1 MFVDPE
7 DNADYTMDYIVFIG
21 ATIIN
26 VVLMLNLLI
35 SILGDSYE
43 RFQLSQVII
52 DYKERTNLIIEILS
66 IKKLRVFQ
74 SLEYLHVC
82 ISANENE
89 ENDNWEGRMRYMD
102 IKMEKSFKR
111 LEDELIQDKSS
122 IKVNLLAIKKS
133 VEGKIS
139 SFENKIS
146 STEKKIETK
155 ISSIEEKIETKVSSV
170 EFKISSVE
178 SKISSVEE
186 KIETKMNSI
195 NDTLEAIL
203 KLVQK

>member
-43 RFQLSQVII
+43 RFQISQVII

-66 IKKLRVFQ
+66 MKKLRVFE
-74 SLEYLHVC
+74 SLKYLHVC

-89 ENDNWEGRMRYMD
+89 ETENWEGRMRYMD
-102 IKMEKSFKR
+102 TKMDKSFRR
-111 LEDELIQDKSS
+111 LEDEL
-122 IKVNLLAIKKS
+122 V
-133 VEGKIS
+133 
-139 SFENKIS
+139 
-146 STEKKIETK
+146 
-155 ISSIEEKIETKVSSV
+155 
-170 EFKISSVE
+170 
-178 SKISSVEE
+178 
-186 KIETKMNSI
+186 
-195 NDTLEAIL
+195 
-203 KLVQK
+203 

>member
-1 MFVDPE
+1 
-7 DNADYTMDYIVFIG
+7 MDYIVFIG

-43 RFQLSQVII
+43 RFQLTQVII

-66 IKKLRVFQ
+66 MKTLKAFE

-89 ENDNWEGRMRYMD
+89 EDENWEGRIRYMD
-102 IKMEKSFKR
+102 TKLDKNFKK
-111 LEDELIQDKSS
+111 LTDELIQDKSLF
-122 IKVNLLAIKKS
+122 KD
-133 VEGKIS
+133 KIV

-146 STEKKIETK
+146 LSEKK
-155 ISSIEEKIETKVSSV
+155 
-170 EFKISSVE
+170 
-178 SKISSVEE
+178 
-186 KIETKMNSI
+186 
-195 NDTLEAIL
+195 LEAIL
-203 KLVQK
+203 KLVKK